1 MTWAVTEK
9 GIVVDDG
16 PDRIVDV
23 LLGDQRIWS
32 VHSQVRAR
40 NVDGVRLVRWP
51 PALAPRVT
59 GSARWRLIDHGDAE
73 VLLDEQ
79 VTLGGVDSPAS
90 LVDEH
95 DQPLTLDKFGR
106 LQVAFAAAAEGTVGA
121 LVDGVELVLG
131 VLAQTG
137 LPAFPAYGTLLGAV
151 REGRVLAHD
160 SDADVA
166 YFSEHSA
173 PVDLIRESYRI
184 ERALVAAGLKVR
196 RGSGLMMKVRIP
208 GPGPGRRGIDVFCAF
223 FVGDTLY
230 VIHQVATRMRRDQ
243 VLPLGTVT
251 LQGRELPAPADPD
264 AFLTGMYGPTWRVPD
279 PAFRFSTPR
288 EVHDRLDAWIGGLR
302 GERNHW
308 MRRYA
313 PLSDDPVRAS
323 RGGWSTW
330 VLDRLPPTMPVLD
343 IGCGRGGDVLAY
355 ADAGHQA
362 TGIDLV
368 PAAVAAARRRARAK
382 HMNADFAAVNVGDLR
397 HVLATTAWWARRR
410 PAAKGRAVTA
420 RLLLDAVPGEAR
432 ENVWRICRTLLR
444 PGSRAPAEG
453 GRALLEVL
461 DASVADEKQ
470 NLFVKTERLQPIPLD
485 RLRAEIASWGGQVTE
500 MEHVRDGGDAPSTTR
515 MVVTWQ

>member
-59 GSARWRLIDHGDAE
+59 GSARWRLIDHGDDE

-106 LQVAFAAAAEGTVGA
+106 LQVAFAAAAEGTVEG

-302 GERNHW
+302 GQRNHW
-308 MRRYA
+308 MTRYG
-313 PLSDDPVRAS
+313 PLSDQPVRPH
-323 RGGWSTW
+323 REGWSAW
-330 VLDRLPPTMPVLD
+330 VLDRMAPEVAVLD
-343 IGCGRGGDVLAY
+343 IGCGRGGDALAY
-355 ADAGHQA
+355 AVAGHRVS
-362 TGIDLV
+362 GVDLV
-368 PAAVAAARRRARAK
+368 PAALPPARRRARVRGLT
-382 HMNADFAAVNVGDLR
+382 ADFSVLNLADLR
-397 HVLATTAWWARRR
+397 HVLATTAWWSRR
-410 PAAKGRAVTA
+410 PTPAGRAVTA
-420 RLLLDAVPGEAR
+420 RLLLDAVPAQAR
-432 ENVWRICRTLLR
+432 ENVWRMCRTLLR
-444 PGSRAPAEG
+444 PGPSSPGG
-453 GRALLEVL
+453 GRAYVE
-461 DASVADEKQ
+461 VADAAVSGRQ
-470 NLFVKTERLQPIPLD
+470 QDRFVEEERLEPVPLD
-485 RLRAEIASWGGQVTE
+485 QLQAEAASWGGTCTE
-500 MEHVRDGGDAPSTTR
+500 IAHVRDGGDAPATTR